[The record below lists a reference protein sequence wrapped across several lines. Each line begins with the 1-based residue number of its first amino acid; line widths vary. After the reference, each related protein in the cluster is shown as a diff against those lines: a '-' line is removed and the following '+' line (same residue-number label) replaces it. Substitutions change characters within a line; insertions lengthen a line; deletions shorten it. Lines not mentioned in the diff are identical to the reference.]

1 VNGDRFDWWAKAAVF
16 QAVLTGVLGLGCLA
30 IPAPL
35 LTLFGCAP
43 HAGTV
48 VFFRAFGASL
58 LFVSAIHLA
67 LRRSRDP
74 ALVRALVLANALEDG
89 LLAIFSVHATLTGAF
104 GSMGWAL
111 VAAFGAEVAFNAW
124 IWSRFRDPAPA

>member
-1 VNGDRFDWWAKAAVF
+1 MNDDRFDLWSKAALIQV
-16 QAVLTGVLGLGCLA
+16 AVTGILGIGCLA

-35 LTLFGCAP
+35 LTLFGCTP

-48 VFFRAFGASL
+48 VFFRAFGAAL
-58 LFVSAIHLA
+58 LFVAAIHLA
-67 LRRSRDP
+67 LRRSRD
-74 ALVRALVLANALEDG
+74 ASVVRAIAVANLLEDG

-124 IWSRFRDPAPA
+124 IWSRYREAAPA